1 MSNAP
6 TPRLDLAAKTA
17 TRRTV
22 LKGLAAAPAV
32 AALGLAV
39 PRAAAQDDVLVTMVT
54 DTAGLGDQNFND
66 LAHRGLLRAEA
77 ELGVQQ
83 KVIESTDQASFF
95 TNLTSAAEASELTV
109 AVGFL
114 LIDAVDEVAPQFP
127 DSSFLLI
134 DAAVEQPNVA
144 SILFKE
150 QEGAFLGGV
159 AAGLT
164 TQTDRIGVVGGEE
177 IPPVV
182 RYEVGFRAGVASVN
196 SGAQVEVAY
205 VGSFGDP
212 ATGREFALAQFNGG
226 ADIVFPIAGA
236 TGNGA
241 NQAAAELG
249 PQFLIIDAD
258 TDQGQLSPDNQLCV
272 VQKGVDVVVFN
283 GAQQVVNGT
292 FQAGIQNLGLAEG
305 GMGLISPRNRLAP
318 EVVAAV
324 EQYRAL
330 IVGGDLVVPA
340 TEEELAAFQPV
351 TVPIG
356 APGAGTPAA
365 SPMASPSASPA
376 ATPSA

>member
-1 MSNAP
+1 M
-6 TPRLDLAAKTA
+6 PRFDPVAKTA
-17 TRRTV
+17 SRRAV

-39 PRAAAQDDVLVTMVT
+39 PRAAAQDGILVTMVT

-66 LAHRGLLRAEA
+66 LAKRGLDQAAA
-77 ELGVQQ
+77 ELGVSTN
-83 KVIESTDQASFF
+83 VIESTDQASFF
-95 TNLTSAAEASELTV
+95 TNLTSAAEGSDLTV

-127 DSSFLLI
+127 DSNFLLI
-134 DAAVEQPNVA
+134 DAAVEQPNVL
-144 SILFKE
+144 SVLFKE

-177 IPPVV
+177 IPPVI
-182 RYEVGFRAGVASVN
+182 RYEVGFRAGVQSVN
-196 SGAQVEVAY
+196 PSAQVDVAY

-226 ADIVFPIAGA
+226 ADVVFPIAGA

-249 PQFLIIDAD
+249 PGYFVIDAD
-258 TDQGQLSPDNQLCV
+258 TDQGQLSPENQLCV
-272 VQKGVDVVVFN
+272 VQKGVDVAVFN

-292 FQAGIQNLGLAEG
+292 FQGGVQNLGLAEG
-305 GMGLISPRNRLAP
+305 GMDLTSPRNRLAP
-318 EVVAAV
+318 DVVAAV

-330 IVGGDLVVPA
+330 IVSGGLVVPA

-351 TVPIG
+351 PLPTG

-365 SPMASPSASPA
+365 SPVASPAASPA
-376 ATPSA
+376 ATPSV